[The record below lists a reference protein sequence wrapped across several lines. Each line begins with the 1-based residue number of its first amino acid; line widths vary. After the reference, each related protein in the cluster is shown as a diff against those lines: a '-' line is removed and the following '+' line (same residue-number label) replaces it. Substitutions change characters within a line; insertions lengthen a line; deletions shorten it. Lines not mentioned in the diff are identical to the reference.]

1 MKQFDT
7 IFKGSTNR
15 RSFLKNGAAAA
26 SVATVGAGLLP
37 GRVLALEG
45 DDDDGAPI
53 TRGDLA
59 IVRFLQAIEQVEAD
73 LWIQY
78 SELGGIQDN
87 EVSGLNGGNAAYKA
101 ALSILDGD
109 MSQYIH
115 DNTDDEI
122 SHVRFLGNY
131 LESKGA
137 EPVNLD
143 RFRTLPSSKAF
154 GARDLGRLTNLTK
167 LTIDTSFWTRY
178 RSITN
183 PDVDANAPF
192 LQAVQG
198 LNVAQH
204 TSTLLDVPAPSRNP
218 QHPTI
223 CFQANRKRCA
233 RWQRGYHQCSSSAG
247 RIRDVPCDSVRPA
260 AD

>member
-1 MKQFDT
+1 MSEPWLAIRTKGTQHLERKRRKAMKQFGT
-7 IFKGSTNR
+7 VLKGRTNR
-15 RSFLKNGAAAA
+15 RSFLKDGGVAA
-26 SVATVGAGLLP
+26 SAATVGAGLLP

-45 DDDDGAPI
+45 DDDDAAPI

-59 IVRFLQAIEQVEAD
+59 IVRFLQAVEQVEAD

-87 EVSGLNGGNAAYKA
+87 EVSGLSGGNAAYKA

-122 SHVRFLGNY
+122 SHVTFLGNY

-137 EPVNLD
+137 EPANLD

-167 LTIDTSFWTRY
+167 LSIDTSFWTRY

-183 PDVDANAPF
+183 PGVDANAPF
-192 LQAVQG
+192 LHAGRG
-198 LNVAQH
+198 LNEGRHPRIPRTDA
-204 TSTLLDVPAPSRNP
+204 TTPPTNPTNPPSTISTHCP
-218 QHPTI
+218 
-223 CFQANRKRCA
+223 
-233 RWQRGYHQCSSSAG
+233 
-247 RIRDVPCDSVRPA
+247 
-260 AD
+260 